1 MIIKIIF
8 LFTAILCLSVL
19 FYDNVE
25 NFVPNFKTNQNFS
38 PVLQPQNPIEY
49 EPRKVPR
56 NWLEEDPMD
65 YTLRNHYWQT
75 GERRPLFATKNYE

>member
-1 MIIKIIF
+1 MLINIIF
-8 LFTAILCLSVL
+8 LLITILCLSLL

-25 NFVPNFKTNQNFS
+25 NFS